1 MQHLSYKLDLKTGG
15 PFQEP
20 PVFAFRHIDIPAF
33 LTLYKRMRGF
43 LLAWILWTGVLLI
56 LPAPAGAADSP
67 AASTDHEIIER
78 LTRVETRLDEGL
90 KRLEDSINQLREDM
104 QLQNQQ
110 LREDMQLQNQQL
122 REDMQQLREG
132 LNNQLDRHFQLI
144 LGVLAAFTLMF
155 ISILGFAVWDR
166 RTMVRPFS
174 DKVKSLEDDLSTKG
188 RRLDVILDALRSLGQ
203 RDERVAAIL
212 KRLNLL

>member
-1 MQHLSYKLDLKTGG
+1 
-15 PFQEP
+15 
-20 PVFAFRHIDIPAF
+20 
-33 LTLYKRMRGF
+33 
-43 LLAWILWTGVLLI
+43 
-56 LPAPAGAADSP
+56 
-67 AASTDHEIIER
+67 
-78 LTRVETRLDEGL
+78 
-90 KRLEDSINQLREDM
+90 
-104 QLQNQQ
+104 
-110 LREDMQLQNQQL
+110 MQLQNQQL